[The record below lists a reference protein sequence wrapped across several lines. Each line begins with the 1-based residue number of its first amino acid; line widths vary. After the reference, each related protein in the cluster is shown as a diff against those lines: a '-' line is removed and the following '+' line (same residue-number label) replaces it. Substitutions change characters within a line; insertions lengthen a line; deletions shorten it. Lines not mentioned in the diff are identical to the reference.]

1 MFYKDLEKCTTKEYL
16 KMYLLEKFCEE
27 EYIDLS
33 YFNLKYQS
41 YLRDLVGLGMNY
53 FDYIQYDLNQ
63 YDLSIEEYYNNYQK
77 LKESFTIDKIVG
89 NYKVLVE
96 KNNKQEEEKYIKDK
110 LIDNKLEDN
119 QKNYDKYKKIYL
131 KENED
136 YLKKQA
142 VLNNFILDKLNDGM
156 EFYKIYYFRKD
167 MSLDFA
173 QIIYENINGELF
185 APSNIYNSVLIK
197 NHIDVKEDFTKKF
210 LENEKYKDV
219 FVNENYYTLDL
230 RETKKTNEELVI
242 KQKSFENSIKDKFQ
256 EQLNNSYTPNKNM
269 GIAEKNISKK
279 TQQLINEFQDFLL
292 VEVYTRSSFDYNFLE
307 KKIKEK
313 IKILEKQII
322 ANDLHT
328 SENLELYKEALNFIV
343 SIDRQL
349 EFSEKYKHKK
359 NKSYLKDIELQ
370 DSIDK

>member
-131 KENED
+131 KENEA

-230 RETKKTNEELVI
+230 RETKKTDKELVI

-313 IKILEKQII
+313 IKNLEKQII
-322 ANDLHT
+322 ANDLNT